1 MQMKTNRTEVIS
13 ALLGNEFSPEFV
25 DAHCHLDKLDNPRAY
40 VQEAGVA
47 GYAFFAMTCEPSAF
61 EPLQNTLVNCE
72 NVTVGLGLHPWY
84 VGEGTDEGAGIS
96 SCEAYATQAGAHVG
110 ESPATQAGV
119 HVGESFATQAGER
132 VGESFATQAG
142 EHVCETSGKY
152 TLEEQLAQFESL
164 LDKTQLVGEVGL
176 DFSPKHNKTREAQ
189 IEAFT
194 RIASLCANR
203 TGKILSL
210 HAVDASTEVLDI
222 LEETGCLDACTCIFH
237 WFSGSSE
244 DLIRARDAGCLF
256 SMGRQMLASRRGSSY
271 ILAVDWD
278 HILIETD
285 YYPEGDAQVFEH
297 VHQMQVS
304 VELSKRMKHA

>member
-1 MQMKTNRTEVIS
+1 MKTNRTEVIS

-84 VGEGTDEGAGIS
+84 VGEDTDEGAGVA

-110 ESPATQAGV
+110 ES
-119 HVGESFATQAGER
+119 SATQAGER
-132 VGESFATQAG
+132 VGK
-142 EHVCETSGKY
+142 TSGKY

-176 DFSPKHNKTREAQ
+176 DFSPKHSKTREAQ